1 MSDDHGPPESE
12 QPSTSGYV
20 GRPME
25 ILLVEDSQVD
35 ARLTI
40 LSLRGLPFRHRLTLV
55 RDGASAFSFLRKE
68 GVFASAPTPDIVLLD
83 LVLPKLPGLCVLRA
97 IRATPSIQRLPVI
110 VLTASENA
118 EDQLECR
125 ELKVEHFIHKPVN
138 VEKFQRV
145 IDDLKQL
152 WHNEIIFPRSEKHGR
167 GSNG

>member
-1 MSDDHGPPESE
+1 MSDDNGAQEPE
-12 QPSTSGYV
+12 QRAQSGYV

-40 LSLRGLPFRHRLTLV
+40 QSLRGLPFRHRLTLV
-55 RDGASAFSFLRKE
+55 RDGADGFSFLRRE
-68 GVFASAPTPDIVLLD
+68 GVYATAPTPDVVLLD
-83 LVLPKLPGLCVLRA
+83 LVLPKIPGLCLLRA
-97 IRATPSIQRLPVI
+97 IRAIPKIAKLPVI

-125 ELKVEHFIHKPVN
+125 ELQVEHFIHKPVN

-152 WHNEIIFPRSEKHGR
+152 WHNEIIFPTGKRQTR
-167 GSNG
+167 

>member
-1 MSDDHGPPESE
+1 MSDDHGLLESE
-12 QPSTSGYV
+12 RQEQSGYV

-55 RDGASAFSFLRKE
+55 RDGADGFSFLRRE
-68 GVFASAPTPDIVLLD
+68 GVFASAPTPDVVLLD
-83 LVLPKLPGLCVLRA
+83 LVLPKISGLCLLRA
-97 IRATPSIQRLPVI
+97 IRAPADIQQLPVI

-125 ELKVEHFIHKPVN
+125 QLDVEHFIHKPVN

-152 WHNEIIFPRSEKHGR
+152 WHNEIIFPRADKRTRVESA
-167 GSNG
+167 

>member
-1 MSDDHGPPESE
+1 MSDDNGEQEPE
-12 QPSTSGYV
+12 QRTQGGYV

-55 RDGASAFSFLRKE
+55 RDGADGFSFLRRE
-68 GVFASAPTPDIVLLD
+68 GIYATAPTPDVVLLD
-83 LVLPKLPGLCVLRA
+83 LVLPKISGLCLLRA
-97 IRATPSIQRLPVI
+97 IRATPEIAKLPVI

-125 ELKVEHFIHKPVN
+125 EHHVEHFIHKPVN

-152 WHNEIIFPRSEKHGR
+152 WHNEIIFPTGTRRTG
-167 GSNG
+167 